1 MRSLLITVLGGTG
14 FVGRALISRLIR
26 DGHQVRVLTRHRA
39 RHSDL
44 LVLPGLNLLDTDI
57 YSASAL
63 QTAIAGSD
71 AVINLVG
78 ILNESGFSGKGFTR
92 AHTELTANV
101 IQACQATGV
110 RRLLHMSALKASAD
124 APSHYLRS
132 KAAANKLIQES
143 SDIDW
148 TIFEP
153 SVIFGP
159 GDSFMNKFA
168 ALIKLVAWG
177 HFFAVLPIARG
188 GTRFAPVYIGDVI
201 EAMSRS
207 LADKATVGQRFELC
221 GPDIF
226 TLSALIKYVAQVIRK
241 RCYVLSLPDSIGVVQ
256 AALLGLLPGKPL
268 SLDNYRSLAVDSVST
283 RQDLRSLGVTPTAL
297 TSVVPFYLGP
307 RQPAVR
313 YAELRYAAGSRV
325 ATKETPDK

>member
-1 MRSLLITVLGGTG
+1 MRSMLITVLGGTG
-14 FVGRALISRLIR
+14 FVGRALVSRLIR

-39 RHSDL
+39 RHSPL
-44 LVLPGLNLLDTDI
+44 LVLPGLNLLRTDI

-63 QTAIAGSD
+63 EAAVAGSD
-71 AVINLVG
+71 VVINLVG
-78 ILNESGFSGKGFTR
+78 ILNESGYSGKGFTR

-101 IQACQATGV
+101 IKACQANGI

-143 SDIDW
+143 VGVDW

-159 GDSFMNKFA
+159 GDGFMNKFA
-168 ALIKLVAWG
+168 SLIKFAAWG
-177 HFFAVLPIARG
+177 HFFTVLPIARG

-201 EAMSRS
+201 EAMIQALTNKS
-207 LADKATVGQRFELC
+207 TTGQRLELC
-221 GPDIF
+221 GPDVF
-226 TLSALIKYVAQVIRK
+226 TLSALINYVAHIIGK
-241 RCYVLSLPDSIGVVQ
+241 RCYVLSLPDSIGVLQ

-268 SLDNYRSLAVDSVST
+268 SLDNFRSLAVDSVST
-283 RQDLRSLGVTPTAL
+283 RQDLASLGVTPTAL
-297 TSVVPFYLGP
+297 TSVVPYYLGP
-307 RQPAVR
+307 RQPATR

-325 ATKETPDK
+325 AAKDALNK